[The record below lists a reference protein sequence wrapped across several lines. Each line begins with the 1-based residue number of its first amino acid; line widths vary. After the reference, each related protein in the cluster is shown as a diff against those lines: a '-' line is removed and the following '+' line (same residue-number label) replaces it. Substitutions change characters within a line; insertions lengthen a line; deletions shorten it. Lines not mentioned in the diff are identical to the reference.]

1 MYRIGM
7 FSKINKVTVK
17 TLRYY
22 DEVGLL
28 IPAYVDEENG
38 YRYYTSEQLPIIHKI
53 KALRQMGFTI
63 DEITLIIKG
72 IKATEIFENRKKELE
87 KAIEESNKQASQ
99 INYYLHNLK
108 EDFIMK
114 YEVLVKELLE
124 VIVYS
129 KRMILKSYDDYFKVI
144 PAIGK
149 EIGDAN
155 PGMKCSVPEYCFNIY
170 HDGEYKEKDI
180 DSEFCEAVPKRGKDT
195 ETIKFKKIDKVDSAA
210 CVMHNRPKAEYD
222 NYVEDLLNDLKESVD
237 IGRKNGVNDSQI
249 VLDPGVGFGKTYEHN
264 LQIINEC
271 DKVVNL
277 GFPVLL
283 GTSRKSVI
291 GLTLDIPAP
300 ERSVGT
306 CATTVIGYERGC
318 RIFRV
323 HDVIDNYQAL
333 LMAQAIC
340 KQR

>member
-114 YEVLVKELLE
+114 YEVLVKELPE

-149 EIGDAN
+149 ED
-155 PGMKCSVPEYCFNIY
+155 
-170 HDGEYKEKDI
+170 
-180 DSEFCEAVPKRGKDT
+180 R
-195 ETIKFKKIDKVDSAA
+195 
-210 CVMHNRPKAEYD
+210 
-222 NYVEDLLNDLKESVD
+222 
-237 IGRKNGVNDSQI
+237 
-249 VLDPGVGFGKTYEHN
+249 
-264 LQIINEC
+264 
-271 DKVVNL
+271 
-277 GFPVLL
+277 
-283 GTSRKSVI
+283 
-291 GLTLDIPAP
+291 
-300 ERSVGT
+300 
-306 CATTVIGYERGC
+306 
-318 RIFRV
+318 
-323 HDVIDNYQAL
+323 
-333 LMAQAIC
+333 
-340 KQR
+340 